1 MTLFMSKYSKN
12 IDFFVL
18 IKKIFFDVF
27 WAFYNALE
35 IFVIFLIFFFHN
47 FLSLYVVMML
57 FMSKYSKIIDF
68 FVLIKKKNFDVFWA
82 FYNALEIFAF
92 VFNFFFHNILSLY
105 VVMML
110 FMSKYSKNI
119 DFFVLIKK
127 IFLMFFG
134 RFTML

>member
-1 MTLFMSKYSKN
+1 MMLLMSKYSKN

-18 IKKIFFDVF
+18 IKKNFFDVF

-35 IFVIFLIFFFHN
+35 IFAIF
-47 FLSLYVVMML
+47 
-57 FMSKYSKIIDF
+57 
-68 FVLIKKKNFDVFWA
+68 
-82 FYNALEIFAF
+82 
-92 VFNFFFHNILSLY
+92 FNFFFLNFLSLY

>member
-1 MTLFMSKYSKN
+1 MMLFMSKYSKN

-18 IKKIFFDVF
+18 IKKIF
-27 WAFYNALE
+27 L
-35 IFVIFLIFFFHN
+35 IFFGVLQCSRNFCYFFNFFFHN
-47 FLSLYVVMML
+47 FLSL
-57 FMSKYSKIIDF
+57 
-68 FVLIKKKNFDVFWA
+68 N
-82 FYNALEIFAF
+82 
-92 VFNFFFHNILSLY
+92 

>member
-1 MTLFMSKYSKN
+1 MF
-12 IDFFVL
+12 
-18 IKKIFFDVF
+18 F

-57 FMSKYSKIIDF
+57 FM
-68 FVLIKKKNFDVFWA
+68 L
-82 FYNALEIFAF
+82 
-92 VFNFFFHNILSLY
+92 
-105 VVMML
+105 
-110 FMSKYSKNI
+110 KYSKNI
-119 DFFVLIKK
+119 DFIVLIKK

>member
-1 MTLFMSKYSKN
+1 MLFFMSKYSKN
-12 IDFFVL
+12 VDFFCFN
-18 IKKIFFDVF
+18 KKNFFDFF

-35 IFVIFLIFFFHN
+35 IFVIFLIFFFFHN
-47 FLSLYVVMML
+47 F
-57 FMSKYSKIIDF
+57 
-68 FVLIKKKNFDVFWA
+68 
-82 FYNALEIFAF
+82 
-92 VFNFFFHNILSLY
+92 LSLY

-127 IFLMFFG
+127 KFLMFFG

>member
-1 MTLFMSKYSKN
+1 MMLLMSKYSKN

-18 IKKIFFDVF
+18 IKKNFFDVF

-35 IFVIFLIFFFHN
+35 IFAIFLIFFFHN
-47 FLSLYVVMML
+47 F
-57 FMSKYSKIIDF
+57 
-68 FVLIKKKNFDVFWA
+68 
-82 FYNALEIFAF
+82 
-92 VFNFFFHNILSLY
+92 LSLY

>member
-1 MTLFMSKYSKN
+1 MMLFMSKYSKN
-12 IDFFVL
+12 IDFFCFN
-18 IKKIFFDVF
+18 KKNFFDVF

-35 IFVIFLIFFFHN
+35 IFAIFLIFFFFHN
-47 FLSLYVVMML
+47 F
-57 FMSKYSKIIDF
+57 
-68 FVLIKKKNFDVFWA
+68 
-82 FYNALEIFAF
+82 
-92 VFNFFFHNILSLY
+92 LSLY

-127 IFLMFFG
+127 NFLMFFG

>member
-1 MTLFMSKYSKN
+1 MMLFLSKYSKN

-18 IKKIFFDVF
+18 IKKNFFDVF

-57 FMSKYSKIIDF
+57 FMSKYSK
-68 FVLIKKKNFDVFWA
+68 
-82 FYNALEIFAF
+82 
-92 VFNFFFHNILSLY
+92 
-105 VVMML
+105 
-110 FMSKYSKNI
+110 NI

>member
-1 MTLFMSKYSKN
+1 MMPFMSKYSKN

-18 IKKIFFDVF
+18 IKKVYFDVF

-47 FLSLYVVMML
+47 FLSFYVVMML
-57 FMSKYSKIIDF
+57 SK
-68 FVLIKKKNFDVFWA
+68 
-82 FYNALEIFAF
+82 
-92 VFNFFFHNILSLY
+92 
-105 VVMML
+105 
-110 FMSKYSKNI
+110 SKYSKNI

-127 IFLMFFG
+127 NFLMFFG

>member
-1 MTLFMSKYSKN
+1 
-12 IDFFVL
+12 
-18 IKKIFFDVF
+18 
-27 WAFYNALE
+27 
-35 IFVIFLIFFFHN
+35 
-47 FLSLYVVMML
+47 MML
-57 FMSKYSKIIDF
+57 LMSKYSKIIDF
-68 FVLIKKKNFDVFWA
+68 FVLIKKNFLMF
-82 FYNALEIFAF
+82 FGRFTMLKKFLLFFLI
-92 VFNFFFHNILSLY
+92 FFFHNFLSLN

>member
-1 MTLFMSKYSKN
+1 MMLFMSKYSIN

-18 IKKIFFDVF
+18 IKKIIFDVF

-57 FMSKYSKIIDF
+57 FMSKYSK
-68 FVLIKKKNFDVFWA
+68 
-82 FYNALEIFAF
+82 
-92 VFNFFFHNILSLY
+92 
-105 VVMML
+105 
-110 FMSKYSKNI
+110 NI

>member
-1 MTLFMSKYSKN
+1 MMLFMSKYSKN
-12 IDFFVL
+12 IDFFCFN
-18 IKKIFFDVF
+18 KKNFFDVF
-27 WAFYNALE
+27 C
-35 IFVIFLIFFFHN
+35 
-47 FLSLYVVMML
+47 
-57 FMSKYSKIIDF
+57 
-68 FVLIKKKNFDVFWA
+68 DVFQCSRN
-82 FYNALEIFAF
+82 FCYF
-92 VFNFFFHNILSLY
+92 FNFFFHNFLSLY

>member
-1 MTLFMSKYSKN
+1 MMLFMSKYSRN
-12 IDFFVL
+12 IDFFCFN
-18 IKKIFFDVF
+18 KKKSFDVF

-47 FLSLYVVMML
+47 FLSLYVL
-57 FMSKYSKIIDF
+57 
-68 FVLIKKKNFDVFWA
+68 
-82 FYNALEIFAF
+82 
-92 VFNFFFHNILSLY
+92 
-105 VVMML
+105 MML

-127 IFLMFFG
+127 KFLMFFA